1 MKNLRLK
8 FVLITMSML
17 TVIIM
22 ILLFI
27 GYRYDN
33 YWDEMETYRVI
44 QIVSNKG
51 GVEEFSSQAVSSEAI
66 VIATIDEKDNVSIK
80 TNNTVLTNK
89 EVKKVREVKVVKRM
103 RNFKNK
109 N

>member
-51 GVEEFSSQAVSSEAI
+51 GVEEFY
-66 VIATIDEKDNVSIK
+66 
-80 TNNTVLTNK
+80 
-89 EVKKVREVKVVKRM
+89 
-103 RNFKNK
+103 
-109 N
+109 

>member
-33 YWDEMETYRVI
+33 YWDEEIYDQYP
-44 QIVSNKG
+44 QIINKKIYELH
-51 GVEEFSSQAVSSEAI
+51 EEIADAKYTLVYSQAPG
-66 VIATIDEKDNVSIK
+66 
-80 TNNTVLTNK
+80 LLLQ
-89 EVKKVREVKVVKRM
+89 
-103 RNFKNK
+103 
-109 N
+109 